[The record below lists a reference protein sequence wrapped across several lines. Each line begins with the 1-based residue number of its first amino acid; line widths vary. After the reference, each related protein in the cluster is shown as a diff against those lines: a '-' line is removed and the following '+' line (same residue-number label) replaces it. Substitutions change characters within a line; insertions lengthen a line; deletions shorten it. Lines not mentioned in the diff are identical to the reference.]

1 MDDMK
6 KLIEIMTL
14 ALEIWVERAREY
26 MAMEAEEE
34 LKEAEDAEWEKLEA
48 ETTEAPFKYDF
59 QYENI

>member
-1 MDDMK
+1 
-6 KLIEIMTL
+6 MTT
-14 ALEIWVERAREY
+14 ALEIWIERAREY

-48 ETTEAPFKYDF
+48 ETTETPFKYDF